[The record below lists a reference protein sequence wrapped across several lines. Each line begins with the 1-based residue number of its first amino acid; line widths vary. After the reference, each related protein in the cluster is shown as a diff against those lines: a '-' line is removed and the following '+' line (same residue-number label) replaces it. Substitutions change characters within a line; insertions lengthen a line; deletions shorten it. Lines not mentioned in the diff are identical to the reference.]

1 MRISVEIGTHR
12 LDREVDQENNFV
24 LDDKRDKYFAS
35 HDLIYQSLVE
45 FWNFELG
52 VFVVRH
58 GHV

>member
-12 LDREVDQENNFV
+12 LDREVDQENSFV
-24 LDDKRDKYFAS
+24 LDDKRDKYFTS